1 MVQANTSNVS
11 EYFENK
17 VKKLGNKKLAYVDKS
32 SSSVDIVFTGK
43 LTQDQKKKISK
54 DVLNILDDNFS
65 GTFSLGKFTHSSEFG
80 DETSLSVLVD
90 QGGVAGP
97 TPTAVQEKGTTFV
110 LNQVLKN
117 NKKFD
122 SGSDILS
129 DKDTYDG
136 LVKIFGTYKDNIKE
150 WAHTYYEQQKV
161 FLIKF
166 RGKRWQ
172 PFEYGKKDFVHF
184 FQDQMDKIVET
195 PEPIK
200 PAGDYTTWNPSDIW
214 AVYDKDKVTKEIDA
228 ALDPS
233 TQSLTELNALLLK
246 LFKQKRLVGVS
257 LKKIG
262 NNKLSS
268 LKLVNINTASMKLG
282 EVETYKMSDIK
293 FKLEN
298 IMTDKMTV
306 YIQYKGGNFG
316 INVLKSGNS
325 STIGN
330 LGFNTQIKSSAAQ
343 GGQVP
348 VAMLQEQL
356 KKRTTGK
363 VTFVNDHNKYPKNIE
378 EFKERSDEFK
388 KYFDSVKK
396 NGKMSSSATY
406 DKFKSMIVKFYQKGT
421 PGVALAKT
429 KLMQLNF
436 FHDAFISHST
446 NSKKSV
452 EFWTDLLHFGMK
464 MNVRSGGRFAPH
476 IKIS

>member
-1 MVQANTSNVS
+1 MDQANTSNVS

-17 VKKLGNKKLAYVDKS
+17 VKKLGNKNLAYVEKG
-32 SSSVDIVFTGK
+32 SSSVDIIFIGK
-43 LTQDQKKKISK
+43 LNQDQQKKISK
-54 DVLNILDDNFS
+54 EVLDILNKNFS
-65 GTFSLGKFTHSSEFG
+65 GLFSLGKFTHSTEFG
-80 DETSLSVLVD
+80 DETSLEVLVD

-136 LVKIFGTYKDNIKE
+136 LVKIFGTYKDNIRE
-150 WAHTYYEQQKV
+150 WVHTYYEQQKV

-184 FQDQMDKIVET
+184 FQEQMDKVVET

-214 AVYDKDKVTKEIDA
+214 AVYDKDKVTREIDA

-233 TQSLTELNALLLK
+233 SQSLTELNALLLT

-262 NNKLSS
+262 NNKTSS
-268 LKLVNINTASMKLG
+268 LKLVNINTSTMKLG
-282 EVETYKMSDIK
+282 EVEQYKMGDIK

-306 YIQYKGGNFG
+306 YIQYKGGDFG

-330 LGFNTQIKSSAAQ
+330 LGFNTQIRSSAAQ

-348 VAMLQEQL
+348 VSMLQEQL
-356 KKRTTGK
+356 KKRTSGT
-363 VTFVNDHNKYPKNIE
+363 VTFVNDHKKYPSTIQ
-378 EFKERSDEFK
+378 EFKERSGDFK
-388 KYFDSVKK
+388 KYFDLVNKK
-396 NGKMSSSATY
+396 ASLGSGATY
-406 DKFKSMIVKFYQKGT
+406 DKFRIMIAKLYNKGT
-421 PGVALAKT
+421 PGIALAKT

-436 FHDAFISHST
+436 FHDCFISHSSS
-446 NSKKSV
+446 SKKSV